1 MYRRFTV
8 TTPHSTP
15 VFTEGAILP
24 RSPKEFKRVS
34 EEVSERGERLEFEDT
49 STEHAASEFGCDKIA
64 LKSALNMDASG
75 LHLST
80 SLPRYHTPEAAP
92 YCPPKKPLLRST
104 PEAWWKGSTTLASRR
119 RRKRDSLLS
128 INLTKT
134 IAGMGDALHW
144 KLSVLH
150 RINGI
155 E

>member
-1 MYRRFTV
+1 MYRRFTI

-24 RSPKEFKRVS
+24 QSPFKRIS
-34 EEVSERGERLEFEDT
+34 EEVSERGERFELEDT
-49 STEHAASEFGCDKIA
+49 STEHAAPELGRDKIG
-64 LKSALNMDASG
+64 LKSALNMDTSG
-75 LHLST
+75 LLHFST

-92 YCPPKKPLLRST
+92 YCPPKRPLLSSP
-104 PEAWWKGSTTLASRR
+104 PEAWWKSSKTLAARR

-128 INLTKT
+128 INLAKT
-134 IAGMGDALHW
+134 LAGMGDALHW